1 MTVWKRVPIATITM
15 PNQTQATGTGF
26 NGLGIAPKLLE
37 SLERNGYTEPTP
49 IQAKAI
55 PVAIEGKDVIGIAQ
69 TGTGKTLAF
78 GIPMIQRLAIT
89 KGRGLVILPTRELA
103 LQVEESF
110 AKFGRHLNLRTAVLI
125 GGASMKMQLG
135 MLYRKPHIIIGT
147 PGRINDHIEQRT
159 LKLDDVHTLVLD
171 EADRMLDMGFEPQI
185 RRILQAVPK
194 DRQTMLFSATMP
206 SEIIG
211 MANSYMKTP
220 LRVEVATAGTAA
232 ANVDQEI
239 FFVSRDEKAR
249 LMEKLL
255 EEYRGPV
262 LVFSRTKHGASKIAR
277 LIRSMGHNSAEI
289 HSDRSLAQR
298 RRALEGFK
306 SGEYRVLVATDIAA
320 RGIDVKNI
328 ELVLNFDLPDVA
340 EDYVHRIGR
349 TGRAGASGK
358 AISFAMF
365 DQRGDV
371 KAIERILRK
380 SLPVGRV
387 PATLPPPRAMPA
399 ATKEYEPQRPS
410 YGQKRTGSS
419 YGARP
424 ERSGGYTAARRED
437 RFVKRG
443 PSSYSKPQPN
453 RDIDFRAPAPAP
465 SGPRTPKIHT

>member
-1 MTVWKRVPIATITM
+1 
-15 PNQTQATGTGF
+15 
-26 NGLGIAPKLLE
+26 
-37 SLERNGYTEPTP
+37 
-49 IQAKAI
+49 
-55 PVAIEGKDVIGIAQ
+55 
-69 TGTGKTLAF
+69 
-78 GIPMIQRLAIT
+78 MIQRLAIT

-110 AKFGRHLNLRTAVLI
+110 AKLGRHLNLRTAVLI
-125 GGASMKMQLG
+125 GGASMKMQLN

-147 PGRINDHIEQRT
+147 PGRLNDHIEQRT
-159 LKLDDVHTLVLD
+159 LKLDDVRTLVLD

-185 RRILQAVPK
+185 RRIIQAVPK

-220 LRVEVATAGTAA
+220 VRVEVAAAGTAA
-232 ANVDQEI
+232 EKVDQEI

-249 LMEKLL
+249 LLEKLL
-255 EEYRGPV
+255 GEYRGTV

-277 LIRSMGHNSAEI
+277 LVRSMGHASAEI

-298 RRALEGFK
+298 RRALDGFK
-306 SGEYRVLVATDIAA
+306 SGEYRVLIATDIAA

-328 ELVLNFDLPDVA
+328 ELVINYDLPDVA

-365 DQRGDV
+365 DQRSDV

-380 SLPVGRV
+380 ACPSVAFRNFLRPAPCQPLHASTSRSAQPMAKSAPLAPTPATV
-387 PATLPPPRAMPA
+387 PARNAPAATPMPA
-399 ATKEYEPQRPS
+399 ATIASSSAESQTTPRPS
-410 YGQKRTGSS
+410 QHAALTSKL
-419 YGARP
+419 RP
-424 ERSGGYTAARRED
+424 ANASRAST
-437 RFVKRG
+437 
-443 PSSYSKPQPN
+443 PN
-453 RDIDFRAPAPAP
+453 RSNQNPSQDGFCVIQVFHFPPCAMRDAASSNRESHAPPP
-465 SGPRTPKIHT
+465 SRTLLSD

>member
-1 MTVWKRVPIATITM
+1 MSP
-15 PNQTQATGTGF
+15 QTQATGTGF
-26 NGLGIAPKLLE
+26 HGLGIAPKLLE
-37 SLERNGYTEPTP
+37 SLEKNGYDQPTP
-49 IQAKAI
+49 IQAKSI
-55 PVAIEGKDVIGIAQ
+55 PIAIEGKDVIGIAQ

-110 AKFGRHLNLRTAVLI
+110 AKL
-125 GGASMKMQLG
+125 
-135 MLYRKPHIIIGT
+135 GT
-147 PGRINDHIEQRT
+147 PGRLNDHIEQRT
-159 LKLDDVHTLVLD
+159 LKLDDVRTLVLD

-185 RRILQAVPK
+185 RRIIQAVPK

-220 LRVEVATAGTAA
+220 VRVEVAAAGTAA
-232 ANVDQEI
+232 EKVDQEI

-249 LMEKLL
+249 LLEKLL
-255 EEYRGPV
+255 QEYRGTV
-262 LVFSRTKHGASKIAR
+262 LVFSRTKHGATKIAR
-277 LIRSMGHNSAEI
+277 LVRSMGHASAEI

-298 RRALEGFK
+298 RRALDGFK
-306 SGEYRVLVATDIAA
+306 SGEYRVLIATDIAA

-328 ELVLNFDLPDVA
+328 ELVINYDLPDVA

-365 DQRGDV
+365 DQRSDV

-380 SLPVGRV
+380 ALPVGRV
-387 PATLPPPRAMPA
+387 PELPPARAMPA
-399 ATKEYEPQRPS
+399 ASREYEPQRPA
-410 YGQKRTGSS
+410 YGQKRSFGSNS
-419 YGARP
+419 GYGARP
-424 ERSGGYTAARRED
+424 ERSSGYSNARRDD
-437 RFVKRG
+437 RFIKRG
-443 PSSYSKPQPN
+443 VSNHSSAKPA
-453 RDIDFRAPAPAP
+453 RSFDIQAP
-465 SGPRTPKIHT
+465 SGKRQPRIHT